1 MEVIGVIIAILGLII
16 AYKTYAKSS
25 NSERKKF
32 TEGKNNLL
40 VIFKIT
46 QRLSLEVQ
54 ELIQT
59 YINMGHINEYI
70 FENYTNE
77 MYLDMLKKGFQTSL
91 SDEILHRLND
101 LDLSEA
107 NIETMLR
114 DIEIQ
119 KNNLQL
125 IKNMLIM
132 KIQNK

>member
-1 MEVIGVIIAILGLII
+1 
-16 AYKTYAKSS
+16 
-25 NSERKKF
+25 
-32 TEGKNNLL
+32 
-40 VIFKIT
+40 
-46 QRLSLEVQ
+46 
-54 ELIQT
+54 
-59 YINMGHINEYI
+59 MGHINEYI